1 MRKIFITALLLCS
14 AMAAFGQNKI
24 KNPELAKV
32 IDDLKVEDQKPYER
46 AKSGEITSLQAEKD
60 FQEITVK
67 NLVQL
72 KLIVKKYG
80 YPSHTLVGESSSHN
94 FWLMVQHSDSD
105 LKFQKKLLKLMLKEV
120 KRNNASAHDYA
131 YLVDRVRIN
140 SGKPQLYGSQIVV
153 KDPQKGYE
161 LKPVF
166 QPQKINQRRKQM
178 GLSPVEEYLEKAN
191 QLHFQLNKGKLVR
204 QISK

>member
-1 MRKIFITALLLCS
+1 MRKFFITALLLCA

-46 AKSGEITSLQAEKD
+46 VKSGEITSLQAEKD
-60 FQEITVK
+60 FKEITVK

-120 KRNNASAHDYA
+120 KRNNASGRDYA

-166 QPQKINQRRKQM
+166 QPEKLNQRRKQV
-178 GLSPVEEYLEKAN
+178 GLPPVEEYLEKAN
-191 QLHFQLNKGKLVR
+191 KLFFELNKDKLIKR
-204 QISK
+204 Q

>member
-1 MRKIFITALLLCS
+1 MTRKFFITALLLCS
-14 AMAAFGQNKI
+14 AIAAFGQNKI

-46 AKSGEITSLQAEKD
+46 IKKGEITSQQAEKD

-120 KRNNASAHDYA
+120 KRNNASGRDYA
-131 YLVDRVRIN
+131 YLDDRVRIN
-140 SGKPQLYGSQIVV
+140 SGKPQLYGSQIIV

-166 QPQKINQRRKQM
+166 QPEKLNQRRKQM
-178 GLSPVEEYLEKAN
+178 GLTPVEEYLEKAN
-191 QLHFQLNKGKLVR
+191 RLHFQLNKDKLVK
-204 QISK
+204 QP